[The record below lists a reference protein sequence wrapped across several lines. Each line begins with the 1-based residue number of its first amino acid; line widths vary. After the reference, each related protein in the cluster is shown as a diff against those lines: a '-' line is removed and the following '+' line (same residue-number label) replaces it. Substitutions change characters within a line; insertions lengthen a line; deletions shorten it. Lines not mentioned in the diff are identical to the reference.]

1 MRRKRRLIALL
12 LLGGLLAAFG
22 ILLYAGHA
30 LAAPQR
36 EVIGPPPPDLRAEA
50 VEIPSASGSR
60 LRGWLCRAQGS
71 RGVVILMHGVRANR
85 LSMVRR
91 ARLFRD
97 HGYSVLL
104 FDFQAHGESPGAH
117 ITFGHLESRD
127 ARAALDFVH
136 RELPG
141 QPVAAVGSSLG
152 GAAAVLADPPL
163 DLDALVLESVYPTI
177 EEATQERI
185 RIYLGPLGPPF
196 TPLLLTQLEP
206 RLGISPAA
214 LRPIDHISQ
223 VRCPVFVISGT
234 ADDRTTPAQ
243 TRALFAK
250 APDPKRLWLVPGAA
264 HVDLDRFAGA
274 EYERRILGFLS
285 DSFPQKRQ
293 SSSKLGTTVPTGIS
307 ALEPR

>member
-1 MRRKRRLIALL
+1 MRRTRLIALL
-12 LLGGLLAAFG
+12 LLGGLLAG
-22 ILLYAGHA
+22 LGVLLYAGHL

-36 EVIGPPPPDLRAEA
+36 AVIGPPPPDLRAEA

-60 LRGWLCRAQGS
+60 LRGWLCRVPGS

-104 FDFQAHGESPGAH
+104 FDFQAHGESPGEH

-127 ARAALDFVH
+127 ARTALDLVH

-141 QPVAAVGSSLG
+141 QPVAAIGSSLG

-163 DLDALVLESVYPTI
+163 DLDALVLEAVYPTI
-177 EEATQERI
+177 EEATRNRLRI
-185 RIYLGPLGPPF
+185 RLGALGPPLA
-196 TPLLLTQLEP
+196 PLLLAQIEP
-206 RLGISPAA
+206 QLGISPSA
-214 LRPIDHISQ
+214 LRPIDRISR
-223 VRCPVFVISGT
+223 VRCPVFVISG
-234 ADDRTTPAQ
+234 AEDQHTTPAQ
-243 TRALFAK
+243 TKALFAT
-250 APDPKRLWLVPGAA
+250 APNPKQLWLVPGAA

-274 EYERRILGFLS
+274 EYERRVLEFLA
-285 DSFPQKRQ
+285 DALRAGKAGVARPQA
-293 SSSKLGTTVPTGIS
+293 PP
-307 ALEPR
+307 A

>member
-1 MRRKRRLIALL
+1 MRRKRLVALL
-12 LLGGLLAAFG
+12 LLGGLLAGLGFV
-22 ILLYAGHA
+22 LYAGHA

-36 EVIGPPPPDLRAEA
+36 AVIGPPPPDLRAEA

-60 LRGWLCRAQGS
+60 LRGWLCRVPGS

-104 FDFQAHGESPGAH
+104 FDFQAHGESPGEH

-177 EEATQERI
+177 EEATRNRLRI
-185 RIYLGPLGPPF
+185 RLGPLGPPLA
-196 TPLLLTQLEP
+196 PLLLAQLEP
-206 RLGISPAA
+206 RLGISPTA
-214 LRPIDHISQ
+214 LRPIDRISR

-234 ADDRTTPAQ
+234 ADEHTTPAQ
-243 TRALFAK
+243 TQALFAR

-274 EYERRILGFLS
+274 EYERRVLGFLS
-285 DSFPQKRQ
+285 DSLPRKGQ
-293 SSSKLGTTVPTGIS
+293 SSPAVGP
-307 ALEPR
+307 P

>member
-1 MRRKRRLIALL
+1 MPRKPRLIALI
-12 LLGGLLAAFG
+12 LLGGLLAGLGF
-22 ILLYAGHA
+22 LLYAGHA
-30 LAAPQR
+30 LAAPQPA
-36 EVIGPPPPDLRAEA
+36 VIGPPPPDLHAEA

-60 LRGWLCRAQGS
+60 LRGWLCRMPGS

-104 FDFQAHGESPGAH
+104 FDFQAHGESPGEH

-177 EEATQERI
+177 EEATRERLRI
-185 RIYLGPLGPPF
+185 RLGPLGPPLA
-196 TPLLLTQLEP
+196 PLLLAQLKP
-206 RLGISPAA
+206 RLGISPST

-234 ADDRTTPAQ
+234 ADQHTTPAQ
-243 TRALFAK
+243 AKALFAR

-274 EYERRILGFLS
+274 EYERRVLEFLA
-285 DSFPQKRQ
+285 DAFHAGKAVLAHPQA
-293 SSSKLGTTVPTGIS
+293 PP
-307 ALEPR
+307 A